1 MRSRA
6 ALLSATA
13 FSAFLLLT
21 ACGGGG
27 GDGGSS
33 SQPPPSTNGN
43 AGGGSSDNGGGS
55 APSATSAPTGT
66 PPDSSATPCQSQPV
80 VGGDLFVVDNA
91 PVRVTLLANGGLT
104 GGTFLFLYD
113 FVFGIPTNNQQDK
126 WGQVT
131 PFPPTAPVGTSSD
144 VKIQPPP
151 PDLIHGDP
159 VPSSY
164 PKGVPIQL
172 WLSLDDG
179 NQPGPANISSTAS
192 IRKDLPRDPSHSAS
206 VVYRGDNTATV
217 TFFASV
223 GGPAFTVGLTNV
235 SGKASTCTL

>member
-1 MRSRA
+1 MKFRA
-6 ALLSATA
+6 ALLCAAA
-13 FSAFLLLT
+13 FNAFLLLA

-27 GDGGSS
+27 GDGGSTGQS
-33 SQPPPSTNGN
+33 PPSANGD
-43 AGGGSSDNGGGS
+43 AGGGSGDNGGS
-55 APSATSAPTGT
+55 APSASSAPDGGGT
-66 PPDSSATPCQSQPV
+66 ICQSQPV

-91 PVRVTLLANGGLT
+91 PVKVTLLANGGLT
-104 GGTFLFLYD
+104 GGTFSFLYD

-131 PFPPTAPVGTSSD
+131 PFAPTAPVGTSTD
-144 VKIQPPP
+144 VRIQPPP
-151 PDLIHGDP
+151 PDLIHDEP
-159 VPSSY
+159 VPSSF
-164 PKGVPIQL
+164 PKGVPIEL

-192 IRKDLPRDPSHSAS
+192 IHKDLPRDPSHSAS

-235 SGKASTCTL
+235 SGKASTCTF